1 MRLSDW
7 RARAPFRESLAPRV
21 VEVIESVVTTLGGE
35 ADPACWIV
43 WGDDPAARFVVFV
56 PSAAGL
62 LQVPVR
68 VNVPQEGPR
77 ASGKLVRW
85 NRLSVGELAVEMADR
100 HRLLSFQVEGQVLK
114 GSDDDA
120 DAIAAFA
127 LELFAAI
134 DGRPFTPP
142 VRSRA
147 GRARG
152 AARPTAGAGRA
163 GTKATGTKAT
173 GTKATGTKPAGTKAT
188 LALPEP
194 RGQRT

>member
-7 RARAPFRESLAPRV
+7 RARAPFKESLSPKV
-21 VEVIESVVTTLGGE
+21 VEVIESVVTTLGAE
-35 ADPACWIV
+35 SDPTCWIV
-43 WGDDPAARFVVFV
+43 WGDDPAARYVVFV
-56 PSAAGL
+56 PTAAGL

-77 ASGKLVRW
+77 ASGKLIRW

-114 GSDDDA
+114 GSDADA

-127 LELFAAI
+127 LQLFAAI

-142 VRSRA
+142 ARAAA
-147 GRARG
+147 GRTRS
-152 AARPTAGAGRA
+152 GAGSR
-163 GTKATGTKAT
+163 
-173 GTKATGTKPAGTKAT
+173 KP
-188 LALPEP
+188 
-194 RGQRT
+194 